1 MSIFLKTGRVKSEWT
16 DYNGHM
22 NLAFYIH
29 LFDASWEVLLQKFNI
44 GEDSAKIEK
53 RTTFAVESHTTYD
66 MEVKVGD
73 EVDMNLLF
81 IDFDK
86 KRIVYKLEMIHK
98 SEKYLAATTEVCSL
112 YVDLSTRKVTEFEDS
127 KRKLIQEFI
136 DSHKDQFKPG
146 SLSLLGKLKK

>member
-73 EVDMNLLF
+73 EVDMNLIF

-112 YVDLSTRKVTEFEDS
+112 YVDLNTRRVTEFEEEKVQLIS
-127 KRKLIQEFI
+127 KFI
-136 DSHKDQFKPG
+136 EENKENFNP
-146 SLSLLGKLKK
+146 GKLTLIDKIRK